1 MNFLQRLFSQ
11 PKVEAMPTDDPQTDG
26 NVDETE
32 QRQPSLL
39 TPGLHVGKLTDIGQ
53 ERKQNEDT
61 FLVFDALIQH
71 DYGQETFGLF
81 IVADGMGGHQ
91 QGEVAS
97 ALATRTVASHILRDV
112 YLPYLT
118 QDKQPSANR
127 PINEAL
133 VAALQSANTA
143 VQQAAPDGGTTLTVA
158 LVMGNNAYVAHVGD
172 SRAYLFKQ
180 GEVKQ
185 ITKDHSLA
193 QRLEDLG
200 QSEPADTAHVKN
212 VLYKAIGQN
221 STVEVDTYIQHLP
234 PGSSL
239 LLCSDGLWG
248 LVAND
253 VLQEIINTSATPQ
266 AACERMIAQANE
278 NGGLDNITAVVVT
291 MGVES

>member
-1 MNFLQRLFSQ
+1 MTTPISQ
-11 PKVEAMPTDDPQTDG
+11 SDG
-26 NVDETE
+26 DVDQTE
-32 QRQPSLL
+32 QTQPGKLNRL
-39 TPGLHVGKLTDIGQ
+39 PAGLHVGKISDIGQ
-53 ERKQNEDT
+53 EREQNEDS

-71 DYGQETFGLF
+71 NYGQEPFGLF

-97 ALATRTVASHILRDV
+97 ALATRTVASQILQEV

-118 QDKQPSANR
+118 QDKQPAANR
-127 PINEAL
+127 PINEVL
-133 VAALQSANTA
+133 VTAVQKANTA
-143 VQQAAPDGGTTLTVA
+143 VQDTAPDGGTTLTVA
-158 LVMGNNAYVAHVGD
+158 LVMGNNAYLAHVGD

-180 GEVKQ
+180 DECKQ

-200 QSEPADTAHVKN
+200 QSAPAETAHVKN

-221 STVEVDTYIQHLP
+221 TTIEVDTYIQHLP

-253 VLQEIINTSATPQ
+253 VLTEIINSSATPQ
-266 AACERMIAQANE
+266 AACERLVKLANE
-278 NGGLDNITAVVVT
+278 NGGHDNITAVVVT
-291 MGVES
+291 MGAES